1 MIASVHLANVS
12 VPTAFGLLAT
22 PPKPAA
28 NPGLRH
34 ANIGLAATLSK
45 RVMPAPSFRR
55 VGIVAFWDDDA
66 ALDRFLADAPIAAKL
81 ASGFHVRL
89 EPLRATGTWPGLPE
103 DLSNDRS
110 VSTDGHAAV
119 LTLGRMRA
127 SQALRFFRA
136 SAKAEGRAVV
146 APGLVW
152 GTGLGRPP
160 FVCTFSIWESTR
172 ALTTYAYG
180 HAEPEHSQAI
190 AAGETK
196 PFHHQSAFIR
206 FRPYAAIGH
215 LDGKNPLAANALEA
229 SAI

>member
-1 MIASVHLANVS
+1 MIASVHLADLS
-12 VPTAFGLLAT
+12 VPTALGLLAK
-22 PPKPAA
+22 PPKPTA

-45 RVMPAPSFRR
+45 RVIPAPSLQR
-55 VGIVAFWDDDA
+55 VGVVAFWDDDA
-66 ALDRFLADAPIAAKL
+66 ALDQFLANAPVAAKL

-89 EPLRATGTWPGLPE
+89 EPLRATGTWPGLTE
-103 DLSNDRS
+103 DLTTDRS
-110 VSTDGHAAV
+110 VSTDGPAAV

-136 SAKAEGRAVV
+136 SAKAEGHAVV

-160 FVCTFSIWESTR
+160 FVCTFSMWESTR
-172 ALTTYAYG
+172 ALMTYAYG
-180 HAEPEHSQAI
+180 HTEPEHSQAI
-190 AAGETK
+190 AAGEAK

-206 FRPYAAIGH
+206 FRPYAAAGH
-215 LDGKNPLAANALEA
+215 LDGTNPLAADALA
-229 SAI
+229 RAGD